1 MIITRQKYLDMLVAG
16 QGNGLVKIVTG
27 GRRCGKSFLLFQIF
41 HQYLLQH
48 GVDEEHLIEVS
59 LDDRRNRKLCDP
71 DALLDYLDSRIKS
84 DGKTNFIFLDEIQ
97 LVDDFIGVLLS
108 LMHTPNTEVYVSGS
122 NSKFLSKDVVT
133 EFRGRGQ
140 EIRIWPL
147 SFSEY
152 YGAVGGERSQ
162 AWKDY
167 YTFGGLPQILSL
179 GTERAKRSYL
189 RDIYEVTYIK
199 DIVERNKIKVPEGL
213 RELVRILASGIGSS
227 TNPTR
232 ICNTFQSV
240 SQLQI
245 TDKTINEYI
254 SDIQDAFLIEEA
266 LRYDVKGRKYIGTE
280 TKYYFC
286 DLGLRNIVLNLR
298 QQEETHIMENVIYNE
313 LRMRGYLVDVGLV
326 ECWTTNENGK
336 RKRSKLEVDF
346 VVNNGPERVYI
357 QSAFNMPTKDKEKQE
372 RRSLINIAD
381 NFRKVI
387 VVKDDIKRKIDDDGV
402 VSRRVLTIGFVN
414 DNMVEVLDG
423 LSDGDRI
430 VTGGQN
436 KLREGSKIKLE
447 GQGAK

>member
-48 GVDEEHLIEVS
+48 GVDEGHLIEVS

-179 GTERAKRSYL
+179 DTERAKRSYL

-213 RELVRILASGIGSS
+213 RELVRILASEIGSS

-326 ECWTTNENGK
+326 ECWTTDENGK

-402 VSRRVLTIGFVN
+402 VTIGLF
-414 DNMVEVLDG
+414 DFLLDEQ
-423 LSDGDRI
+423 SIERY
-430 VTGGQN
+430 
-436 KLREGSKIKLE
+436 
-447 GQGAK
+447 

>member
-48 GVDEEHLIEVS
+48 GVDEGHLIEVS

-179 GTERAKRSYL
+179 DTERAKRSYL

-254 SDIQDAFLIEEA
+254 SDIQYAFLIEEA

-402 VSRRVLTIGFVN
+402 VTIGLF
-414 DNMVEVLDG
+414 DFLLDEQ
-423 LSDGDRI
+423 SIERY
-430 VTGGQN
+430 
-436 KLREGSKIKLE
+436 
-447 GQGAK
+447 

>member
-48 GVDEEHLIEVS
+48 GVDEGHLIEVS

-97 LVDDFIGVLLS
+97 LVDDFIGILLS

-179 GTERAKRSYL
+179 DTERAKRSYL

-326 ECWTTNENGK
+326 ECWTTDENGK

-402 VSRRVLTIGFVN
+402 VTIGLF
-414 DNMVEVLDG
+414 DFLLDEQ
-423 LSDGDRI
+423 SIERY
-430 VTGGQN
+430 
-436 KLREGSKIKLE
+436 
-447 GQGAK
+447 

>member
-48 GVDEEHLIEVS
+48 GVDEGHLIEVS
-59 LDDRRNRKLCDP
+59 LDDRRNRKFCDP

-179 GTERAKRSYL
+179 DTERAKRSYL

-402 VSRRVLTIGFVN
+402 VTIGLF
-414 DNMVEVLDG
+414 DFLLDEQ
-423 LSDGDRI
+423 SIERY
-430 VTGGQN
+430 
-436 KLREGSKIKLE
+436 
-447 GQGAK
+447 

>member
-48 GVDEEHLIEVS
+48 GVDEGHLIEVS

-71 DALLDYLDSRIKS
+71 DALLDYLDARIKS

-245 TDKTINEYI
+245 TDKTVNEYI

-326 ECWTTNENGK
+326 ECWTTDENGK

-346 VVNNGPERVYI
+346 VVNNGAERVYV
-357 QSAFNMPTKDKEKQE
+357 QSAFNMPTKEKEKQE

-402 VSRRVLTIGFVN
+402 VTIGLF
-414 DNMVEVLDG
+414 DFLLDEQ
-423 LSDGDRI
+423 SI
-430 VTGGQN
+430 E
-436 KLREGSKIKLE
+436 KY
-447 GQGAK
+447 

>member
-48 GVDEEHLIEVS
+48 GVDEGHLIEVS

-179 GTERAKRSYL
+179 STERAKRSYL

-326 ECWTTNENGK
+326 ECWTTDENGK

-402 VSRRVLTIGFVN
+402 VTIGLF
-414 DNMVEVLDG
+414 DFLLDEQ
-423 LSDGDRI
+423 SIERY
-430 VTGGQN
+430 
-436 KLREGSKIKLE
+436 
-447 GQGAK
+447 

>member
-48 GVDEEHLIEVS
+48 GVDEGHLIEVS

-298 QQEETHIMENVIYNE
+298 QQEVTHIMENVIYNE

-402 VSRRVLTIGFVN
+402 VTIGLF
-414 DNMVEVLDG
+414 DFLLDEQ
-423 LSDGDRI
+423 SIERY
-430 VTGGQN
+430 
-436 KLREGSKIKLE
+436 
-447 GQGAK
+447 

>member
-48 GVDEEHLIEVS
+48 GVDEGHLIEVS

-71 DALLDYLDSRIKS
+71 DALLDYLDSRIKN

-108 LMHTPNTEVYVSGS
+108 LMHTHNTEVYVSGS

-326 ECWTTNENGK
+326 ECWTTDENGK

-402 VSRRVLTIGFVN
+402 VTIGLF
-414 DNMVEVLDG
+414 DFLLDEQ
-423 LSDGDRI
+423 SIER
-430 VTGGQN
+430 
-436 KLREGSKIKLE
+436 
-447 GQGAK
+447 

>member
-1 MIITRQKYLDMLVAG
+1 MIITRQKYLEMLVAG

-48 GVDEEHLIEVS
+48 GVDEGHLIEVS

-97 LVDDFIGVLLS
+97 LVDDFIGGLLS

-179 GTERAKRSYL
+179 DTERAKRSYL

-402 VSRRVLTIGFVN
+402 VTIGLF
-414 DNMVEVLDG
+414 DFLLDEQ
-423 LSDGDRI
+423 SIERY
-430 VTGGQN
+430 
-436 KLREGSKIKLE
+436 
-447 GQGAK
+447 

>member
-48 GVDEEHLIEVS
+48 GVDEGHLIEVS

-213 RELVRILASGIGSS
+213 RELLRILASGIGSS

-402 VSRRVLTIGFVN
+402 VTIGLF
-414 DNMVEVLDG
+414 DFLLDEQ
-423 LSDGDRI
+423 SIERY
-430 VTGGQN
+430 
-436 KLREGSKIKLE
+436 
-447 GQGAK
+447 

>member
-1 MIITRQKYLDMLVAG
+1 MLVAG

-48 GVDEEHLIEVS
+48 GVDEGHLIEVS

-326 ECWTTNENGK
+326 ECWTTDENGK

-402 VSRRVLTIGFVN
+402 VTIGLF
-414 DNMVEVLDG
+414 DFLLDEQ
-423 LSDGDRI
+423 SIER
-430 VTGGQN
+430 
-436 KLREGSKIKLE
+436 
-447 GQGAK
+447 

>member
-1 MIITRQKYLDMLVAG
+1 MIITRQKYLEMLVAG

-48 GVDEEHLIEVS
+48 GVDEGHLIEVS

-179 GTERAKRSYL
+179 DTERAKRSYL

-326 ECWTTNENGK
+326 ECWTTDENGK

-357 QSAFNMPTKDKEKQE
+357 QSAFNMPTKNKEKQE

-402 VSRRVLTIGFVN
+402 VTIGLF
-414 DNMVEVLDG
+414 DFLLDEQ
-423 LSDGDRI
+423 SIERY
-430 VTGGQN
+430 
-436 KLREGSKIKLE
+436 
-447 GQGAK
+447 

>member
-41 HQYLLQH
+41 NQYLLQH
-48 GVDEEHLIEVS
+48 GVDEGHLIEVS

-326 ECWTTNENGK
+326 ECWTTDENGK

-402 VSRRVLTIGFVN
+402 VTIGLF
-414 DNMVEVLDG
+414 DFLLDEQ
-423 LSDGDRI
+423 SIERY
-430 VTGGQN
+430 
-436 KLREGSKIKLE
+436 
-447 GQGAK
+447 

>member
-48 GVDEEHLIEVS
+48 GVDEGHLIEVS

-71 DALLDYLDSRIKS
+71 DTLLDYLDSRIKS

-402 VSRRVLTIGFVN
+402 VTIGLF
-414 DNMVEVLDG
+414 DFLLDEQ
-423 LSDGDRI
+423 SIERY
-430 VTGGQN
+430 
-436 KLREGSKIKLE
+436 
-447 GQGAK
+447 

>member
-48 GVDEEHLIEVS
+48 GVDEGHLIEVS

-152 YGAVGGERSQ
+152 YGAVGGEHSQ

-179 GTERAKRSYL
+179 DTERAKRSYL

-326 ECWTTNENGK
+326 ECWTTDENGK

-402 VSRRVLTIGFVN
+402 VTIGLF
-414 DNMVEVLDG
+414 DFLLDEQ
-423 LSDGDRI
+423 SIER
-430 VTGGQN
+430 
-436 KLREGSKIKLE
+436 
-447 GQGAK
+447 

>member
-41 HQYLLQH
+41 HKYLLQH

-179 GTERAKRSYL
+179 DTERAKRSYL

-326 ECWTTNENGK
+326 ECWTTDENGK

-357 QSAFNMPTKDKEKQE
+357 QSAFNMPTKEKEKQE

-402 VSRRVLTIGFVN
+402 VTIGLF
-414 DNMVEVLDG
+414 DFLLDEQ
-423 LSDGDRI
+423 SIERY
-430 VTGGQN
+430 
-436 KLREGSKIKLE
+436 
-447 GQGAK
+447 

>member
-48 GVDEEHLIEVS
+48 GVDEGHLIEVS
-59 LDDRRNRKLCDP
+59 LDDRRNRKLCGP

-179 GTERAKRSYL
+179 DTERAKRSYL

-402 VSRRVLTIGFVN
+402 VTIGLF
-414 DNMVEVLDG
+414 DFLLDEQ
-423 LSDGDRI
+423 SIERY
-430 VTGGQN
+430 
-436 KLREGSKIKLE
+436 
-447 GQGAK
+447 

>member
-1 MIITRQKYLDMLVAG
+1 MIITRQKYLEMLVAG

-48 GVDEEHLIEVS
+48 GVDEGHLIEVS
-59 LDDRRNRKLCDP
+59 LDDRRNRKLCNP

-326 ECWTTNENGK
+326 ECWTTDENGK

-402 VSRRVLTIGFVN
+402 VTIGLF
-414 DNMVEVLDG
+414 DFLLDEQ
-423 LSDGDRI
+423 SIER
-430 VTGGQN
+430 
-436 KLREGSKIKLE
+436 
-447 GQGAK
+447 

>member
-48 GVDEEHLIEVS
+48 GVDEGHLIEVS

-326 ECWTTNENGK
+326 ECWTTNKNGK

-402 VSRRVLTIGFVN
+402 VTIGLF
-414 DNMVEVLDG
+414 DFLLDEQ
-423 LSDGDRI
+423 SIERY
-430 VTGGQN
+430 
-436 KLREGSKIKLE
+436 
-447 GQGAK
+447 

>member
-1 MIITRQKYLDMLVAG
+1 MIITRQKYLEMLVAG

-48 GVDEEHLIEVS
+48 GVDEGHLIEVS

-326 ECWTTNENGK
+326 ECWTTDENGK

-357 QSAFNMPTKDKEKQE
+357 QSAFNMTTKDKEKQE

-402 VSRRVLTIGFVN
+402 VTIGLF
-414 DNMVEVLDG
+414 DFLLDEQ
-423 LSDGDRI
+423 SIER
-430 VTGGQN
+430 
-436 KLREGSKIKLE
+436 
-447 GQGAK
+447 

>member
-48 GVDEEHLIEVS
+48 GVDEGHLIEVS
-59 LDDRRNRKLCDP
+59 LDDRRNSKLCDP

-179 GTERAKRSYL
+179 DTERAKRSYL

-402 VSRRVLTIGFVN
+402 VTIGLF
-414 DNMVEVLDG
+414 DFLLDEQ
-423 LSDGDRI
+423 SIERY
-430 VTGGQN
+430 
-436 KLREGSKIKLE
+436 
-447 GQGAK
+447 

>member
-48 GVDEEHLIEVS
+48 GVDEGHLIEVS

-179 GTERAKRSYL
+179 DTERAKRSYL

-357 QSAFNMPTKDKEKQE
+357 QSAFNMPAKDKEKQE

-402 VSRRVLTIGFVN
+402 VTIGLF
-414 DNMVEVLDG
+414 DFLLDEQ
-423 LSDGDRI
+423 SIERY
-430 VTGGQN
+430 
-436 KLREGSKIKLE
+436 
-447 GQGAK
+447 

>member
-1 MIITRQKYLDMLVAG
+1 MLVAG

-48 GVDEEHLIEVS
+48 GVDEGHLIEVS

-179 GTERAKRSYL
+179 DTERAKRSYL

-346 VVNNGPERVYI
+346 VVNNGPERVYV

-402 VSRRVLTIGFVN
+402 VTIGLF
-414 DNMVEVLDG
+414 DFLLDEQ
-423 LSDGDRI
+423 SIERY
-430 VTGGQN
+430 
-436 KLREGSKIKLE
+436 
-447 GQGAK
+447 

>member
-1 MIITRQKYLDMLVAG
+1 MIITRQKYLEMLVAG

-48 GVDEEHLIEVS
+48 GVDEGHLIEVS

-254 SDIQDAFLIEEA
+254 SYIQDAFLIEEA

-313 LRMRGYLVDVGLV
+313 LRIRGYLVDVGLV
-326 ECWTTNENGK
+326 ECWTTDENGK

-402 VSRRVLTIGFVN
+402 VTIGLF
-414 DNMVEVLDG
+414 DFLLDEQ
-423 LSDGDRI
+423 SIER
-430 VTGGQN
+430 
-436 KLREGSKIKLE
+436 
-447 GQGAK
+447 